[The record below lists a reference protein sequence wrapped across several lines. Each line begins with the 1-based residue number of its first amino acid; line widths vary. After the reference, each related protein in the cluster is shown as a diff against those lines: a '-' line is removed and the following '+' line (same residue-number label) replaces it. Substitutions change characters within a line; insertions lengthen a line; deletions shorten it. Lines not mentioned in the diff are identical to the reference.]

1 MMNPMTYFK
10 GRLAARPAPQP
21 RPVQLLPQLLKP
33 LLLPV
38 LAWLLACVSA
48 PALGATTNIAQVPL
62 LNIAGT
68 GTVKPN
74 LMLLFD
80 NSGSMDQ
87 TYTPDYVN
95 DNLCRSRLTLSAGI
109 TACTVGHPPF
119 MSPDFNRQYYN
130 PRIRYGAPIQ
140 WDGTYYPDMT
150 AAQTANWTNVPS
162 DGFGRS
168 NTNLYG
174 SSDSAINLISEFPDL
189 KWCNSSDES
198 DCRINTATYTYP
210 DNAYYNPAAISGGPY
225 YYNIAVS
232 EYCRDERLTS
242 CTSVAAGAA
251 APDGYPVPATV
262 RWCSNR
268 ALTTC
273 QAKRVGTYVYPKYS
287 SPPTSSIAHGTITLG
302 ATLSSSPMQIASV
315 TVINP
320 ASPDAPVTISNG
332 AVSAPS
338 GTNTAAR
345 QQALATQV
353 AASIIARTGLGIN
366 SYWACVRTP
375 TGSSTVPACSSLGIP
390 LTSDNVVAVVPIVCA
405 GGAKSLTN
413 CSTIR
418 EDAFTNTR
426 QGWGVE
432 VDAPSVQTTPATT
445 GQPPTALLRIGGR
458 GTMRSTGSIASI
470 RLGSTTITGTVSLR
484 NMSPAQVA
492 LAIVQAINA
501 SSTRATH
508 RAYLGGDAT
517 TGVCANEP
525 ATTVCVVNIN
535 ATANGAALS
544 GTVSGEN
551 NVTFSTVNATSIVE
565 GIPVTTTALSS
576 LPSAFSRVNI
586 VPGRTYPKAASRS
599 DCVAQTGVC
608 TYDEEM
614 TNFANWYA
622 YYKNRLQ
629 MMKTS
634 VGIAFAAINANYRV
648 GFVRLSQAGAA
659 LSIDMKPADFTG
671 TARSTW
677 YSTLYNTTSSG
688 STPIRTA
695 MDNVGRMFANLAP
708 YDYDSGQE
716 VVQFPCQQNFLILT
730 TDGYWNGSSTANV
743 VNNDNQENAGRFC
756 TYGRGCVDTRGQS
769 QPSISDVALH
779 WYNGGSSTATVS
791 LRPDLEPDMT
801 RPGQVPAA
809 EGENTHL
816 HMNTY
821 TLGLGMDGVMT
832 YEPNYDSAPKA
843 GGDFYNLITRV
854 QTGCPWNNNGPYV
867 WPNPDVTNTGNT
879 VQERVDDLW
888 HAAINGHG
896 KYFSANEPREVVEG
910 LSSALSN
917 MQVTLGAA
925 SAAATS
931 TPNISLQDN
940 DIFSDTFTTVKWYGE
955 LSDRKIDPTT
965 GVVSNTT
972 VWTTTDTLGEK
983 VAASSDTRSIYMAG
997 SGALKAFR
1005 YDAMSPQEKAWFSG
1019 QCPNL
1024 PQCTLLSVAD
1034 RNIVN
1039 SGDHMVNWLRGQQQ
1053 HANDRIFRAYSM
1065 SSDTPSIPIV
1075 LGDIASSKPAYV
1087 RDPRKAYTGN
1097 GYPEFRDAQTAARP
1111 VATVFT
1117 AANDGMLHA
1126 FSAADGQEAWA
1137 YVPRITM
1144 KKLPA
1149 LSSTTYATNHQF
1161 TTDGSPEVAD
1171 VYFNGAWHTVL
1182 VAGLNAGGR
1191 GYYALDITDPRQP
1204 RQLWELCADANVCAN
1219 AVPNM
1224 GLSFGNPQFGTWRD
1238 GSGAERWVVFLTSG
1252 YNNVPGVDGVDT
1264 GDGKGYLFIVDIATG
1279 AVLKTV
1285 STNSGDTATPSGLAK
1300 ITAITADPN
1309 GDPLVTH
1316 IYGGDNDGRMWR
1328 FDLTATDGSVGVLKL
1343 GDAGT
1348 AQPITTRPDVTLCA
1362 VEGTTIPERVVLFG
1376 TGRLLDVPDTAN
1388 ADVQSLYVVKDSGA
1402 YVNLRGA
1409 AMEQQTLSTS
1419 GTGTNT
1425 GSYQITDDAADLRQK
1440 SGWYV
1445 DWRLNPGE
1453 RMNIDPKIVSG
1464 VANVVTNL
1472 PTSSSSCSV
1481 GGTSNAYALDVCRG
1495 VGVNGRIVGGTL
1507 SNTSAAVGFIIVRL
1521 PSGEMKMIATTAK
1534 GETLTRPI
1542 VELDS
1547 EGAHPVGW
1555 RRVKGD

>member
-1 MMNPMTYFK
+1 MMNYLT
-10 GRLAARPAPQP
+10 RL
-21 RPVQLLPQLLKP
+21 LF
-33 LLLPV
+33 
-38 LAWLLACVSA
+38 LALACVPGLVLA
-48 PALGATTNIAQVPL
+48 ATTNIAQVPL

-87 TYTPDYVN
+87 AYTPDYVN

-109 TACTVGHPPF
+109 TACNVGHPPF

-130 PRIRYGAPIQ
+130 PRIRYQAPIQ

-150 AAQTANWTNVPS
+150 AAQTASWTNVPS

-174 SSDSAINLISEFPDL
+174 AASNAINLVTGFPDL
-189 KWCNSSDES
+189 KWCNGSDET
-198 DCRINTATYTYP
+198 DCRINSATYTYP
-210 DNAYYNPAAISGGPY
+210 DNNYYNATAINSGPY

-251 APDGYPVPATV
+251 APAGYPVAATV

-287 SPPTSSIAHGTITLG
+287 TPPSSTIAHGTITLG
-302 ATLSSSPMQIASV
+302 TTVSTSAMQIASV

-320 ASPDAPVTISNG
+320 AAPGSPITISNG
-332 AVSAPS
+332 AVNAAN

-345 QQALATQV
+345 QQALASQV
-353 AASIIARTGLGIN
+353 AAGIIARTGLGAN

-375 TGSSTVPACSSLGIP
+375 TGAPSVPTCSSLGIT
-390 LTSDNVVAVVPIVCA
+390 LTSDNVVAVIPVNCV
-405 GGAKSLTN
+405 GSAKSLTN

-418 EDAFTNTR
+418 EDAALNTR
-426 QGWGVE
+426 QGWGLE

-445 GQPPTALLRIGGR
+445 GQPPTALLRIGGS
-458 GTMRSTGSIASI
+458 GTMGSNGSISNI
-470 RLGSTTITGTVSLR
+470 KLGSTQITGKVTLK
-484 NMSPAQVA
+484 NMSAAQSAV
-492 LAIVQAINA
+492 AIVQAINA
-501 SSTRATH
+501 YSTRATY

-517 TGVCANEP
+517 TGVCDNEP
-525 ATTVCVVNIN
+525 STTVCIVNIN
-535 ATANGAALS
+535 ATANGAALT
-544 GTVSGEN
+544 GTVASN
-551 NVTFSTVNATSIVE
+551 SNVTFSTVAATSIVE
-565 GIPVTTTALSS
+565 GIPVTATALSS
-576 LPSAFSRVNI
+576 APNAFSRVNI
-586 VPGRTYPKAASRS
+586 VAGRTYPKAAARG
-599 DCVAQTGVC
+599 DCTAQTAVC

-648 GFVRLSQAGAA
+648 GFVRLSQAGAGSA
-659 LSIDMKPADFTG
+659 IDLKPADFTG
-671 TARSTW
+671 TARSNW
-677 YSTLYNTTSSG
+677 YATLYNVTSSG

-695 MDNVGRMFANLAP
+695 MDNVGRMFSNLSP
-708 YDYDSGQE
+708 YKYSSGQE
-716 VVQFPCQQNFLILT
+716 VVQFPCQQNFTILT
-730 TDGYWNGSSTANV
+730 TDGYWNGSSTDNV
-743 VNNDNQENAGRFC
+743 VNNDNTDNAARFC
-756 TYGRGCVDTRGQS
+756 TYGRGCVDTRSQS
-769 QPSISDVALH
+769 EPSIADVALH
-779 WYNGGSSTATVS
+779 WYNGGSSTTTVS
-791 LRPDLEPDMT
+791 LRADLEPDMT
-801 RPGQVPAA
+801 KPGQVPAA

-832 YEPNYDSAPKA
+832 YEPNYDTAPKA
-843 GGDFYNLITRV
+843 GGDFFNLVTRV
-854 QTGCPWNNNGPYV
+854 QTGCPWNGNGAYV
-867 WPNPDVTNTGNT
+867 WPNPDVTNGGNT

-910 LSSALSN
+910 LSSALAN

-965 GVVSNTT
+965 GIVGATP
-972 VWTTTDTLGEK
+972 VWTTTDTVGDK
-983 VAASSDTRSIYMAG
+983 VAAASDTRSIFMAG
-997 SGALKAFR
+997 SSALKPFR
-1005 YDAMSPQEKAWFSG
+1005 YDGMTAQEKAWFNG

-1024 PQCTLLSVAD
+1024 PQCTLLSTAD
-1034 RNIVN
+1034 RALVN
-1039 SGDHMVNWLRGQQQ
+1039 SGDNMVNWLRGQQQ
-1053 HANDRIFRAYSM
+1053 YANDRVFRAYSM

-1087 RDPRKAYTGN
+1087 RDPRKAYTDNDYSG
-1097 GYPEFRDAQTAARP
+1097 FRDAQTAARP
-1111 VATVFT
+1111 VATVYT

-1126 FSAADGQEAWA
+1126 FSAADGEEVWA

-1171 VYFNGAWHTVL
+1171 VFVNGAWRTVL

-1204 RQLWELCADANVCAN
+1204 KQLWELCADADVCTN
-1219 AVPNM
+1219 ALPNL
-1224 GLSFGNPQFGTWRD
+1224 GLSFGNPQFGTWKD
-1238 GSGAERWVVFLTSG
+1238 GSGATRWVVFLTSG
-1252 YNNVPGVDGVDT
+1252 YNNVPGVDNIDT
-1264 GDGKGYLFIVDIATG
+1264 GDGKGYLFIVDVATG

-1285 STNSGDTATPSGLAK
+1285 GTNSGDTATPSGLAK

-1309 GDPLVTH
+1309 GDPLVTY
-1316 IYGGDNDGRMWR
+1316 IYGGDNQGQMWR
-1328 FDLTATDGSVGVLKL
+1328 FDLTATNGSVGVLKM
-1343 GDAGT
+1343 GDAGA
-1348 AQPITTRPDVTLCA
+1348 AQPVTTRPDVTLCA
-1362 VEGTTIPERVVLFG
+1362 VDGSTAPQRVVLFG
-1376 TGRLLDVPDTAN
+1376 TGRLLDVPDTTN
-1388 ADVQSLYVVKDSGA
+1388 ADVQSLYALKDTGA
-1402 YVNLRGA
+1402 TVNVRGA
-1409 AMEQQTLSTS
+1409 AMELQTLSNAGAGS
-1419 GTGTNT
+1419 NTN
-1425 GSYQITDDAADLRQK
+1425 SYQITDAAADLKQK
-1440 SGWYV
+1440 SGWYF

-1481 GGTSNAYALDVCRG
+1481 GGTSNAYAVDVCRG
-1495 VGVNGRIVGGTL
+1495 VGVNGLVVGGTL

-1521 PSGEMKMIATTAK
+1521 PSGQLKMIATTAK

>member
-1 MMNPMTYFK
+1 MTNFLA
-10 GRLAARPAPQP
+10 RLALA
-21 RPVQLLPQLLKP
+21 
-33 LLLPV
+33 LPV
-38 LAWLLACVSA
+38 LLAQSMLLASPVQA
-48 PALGATTNIAQVPL
+48 ATTNIAQVPL
-62 LNIAGT
+62 LNISGT

-95 DNLCRSRLTLSAGI
+95 DNICRSRLTLSTGY
-109 TACTVGHPPF
+109 TACNVGHPPF
-119 MSPDFNRQYYN
+119 MSADFNRQYYN
-130 PRIRYGAPIQ
+130 PRIRYGVPIQ
-140 WDGTYYPDMT
+140 WDGTYYPEMT
-150 AAQTANWTNVPS
+150 AAQTANWTSVPS

-174 SSDSAINLISEFPDL
+174 AGDTAINLLTEFPDL
-189 KWCNSSDES
+189 KWCNGSDET

-251 APDGYPVPATV
+251 APAGYPVPATV

-287 SPPTSSIAHGTITLG
+287 SPPTTTIAHGTITLG
-302 ATLSSSPMQIASV
+302 ATVSTSAMQIAAV

-320 ASPDAPVTISNG
+320 ATPDSPTTISNG
-332 AVSAPS
+332 AVNASS

-353 AASIIARTGLGIN
+353 AASIIARTGLGTN

-375 TGSSTVPACSSLGIP
+375 TGSSTVPACSSMGIA
-390 LTSDNVVAVVPIVCA
+390 LTSDNVVAVIPITCA
-405 GGAKSLTN
+405 SNTKSLTN

-418 EDAFTNTR
+418 EDSTQNTR
-426 QGWGVE
+426 QGWGLE

-445 GQPPTALLRIGGR
+445 GQPPTALLRIGGTGNMR
-458 GTMRSTGSIASI
+458 NTGTISNI
-470 RLGSTTITGTVSLR
+470 RLGNTTITGTVSLR
-484 NMSPAQVA
+484 NMSPAQSAV
-492 LAIVQAINA
+492 AIVQAINA
-501 SSTRATH
+501 SSTRNTH
-508 RAYLGGDAT
+508 RAYLGGDAA

-525 ATTVCVVNIN
+525 STTVCIVHVN
-535 ATANGAALS
+535 ATANGAALTGS
-544 GTVSGEN
+544 VANAN
-551 NVTFSTVNATSIVE
+551 NVTFSMVNATSIVE

-586 VPGRTYPKAASRS
+586 VPGRTYPKAASRG
-599 DCVAQTGVC
+599 DCVAQAAVC

-648 GFVRLSQAGAA
+648 GFVRLSQAGAGNA
-659 LSIDMKPADFTG
+659 IDMKPADFTG
-671 TARSTW
+671 TARSNW
-677 YSTLYNTTSSG
+677 YSTLYNTTSTG
-688 STPIRTA
+688 ATPIRTA

-708 YDYDSGQE
+708 YNYSSGQE

-730 TDGYWNGSSTANV
+730 TDGYWNGSSTGNV
-743 VNNDNQENAGRFC
+743 VNNDNGENPSRFC
-756 TYGRGCVDTRGQS
+756 TWGRGCVDTRSQS

-779 WYNGGSSTATVS
+779 WYNGGSSTTTVS

-832 YEPNYDSAPKA
+832 YEPNYDTAPKA

-854 QTGCPWNNNGPYV
+854 QTGCPWNGGGAYV
-867 WPNPDVTNTGNT
+867 WPNPDVTNAGNT

-910 LSSALSN
+910 LSSALAN
-917 MQVTLGAA
+917 MQITLGAA

-940 DIFSDTFTTVKWYGE
+940 DIFSDTFTTVKWHGE

-965 GVVSNTT
+965 GIVSANT
-972 VWTTTDTLGEK
+972 VWTTNDTVGEK
-983 VAASSDTRSIYMAG
+983 VAAATDTRTIYMPGA
-997 SGALKAFR
+997 GALKPFR
-1005 YDAMSPQEKAWFSG
+1005 YDGMTAQEKAWFNG

-1024 PQCTLLSVAD
+1024 PQCTLLSLPD
-1034 RNIVN
+1034 RAIVN
-1039 SGDHMVNWLRGQQQ
+1039 SGDNMVNWLRGQQQ
-1053 HANDRIFRAYSM
+1053 HGNDRIFRAYSM
-1065 SSDTPSIPIV
+1065 SGDTPSIPIV

-1087 RDPRKAYTGN
+1087 RDPRKAYTAS
-1097 GYPEFRDAQTAARP
+1097 GYSAFRDAQTAARQ

-1126 FSAADGQEAWA
+1126 FSAADGEELWA

-1171 VYFNGAWHTVL
+1171 VVINGAWRTVL

-1204 RQLWELCADANVCAN
+1204 RQLWELCADADVCAN

-1224 GLSFGNPQFGTWRD
+1224 GLSFGNPQFGTWKD
-1238 GSGAERWVVFLTSG
+1238 GSGADRWVVFLTSG
-1252 YNNVPGVDGVDT
+1252 YNNVPGVDGIDT

-1285 STNSGDTATPSGLAK
+1285 STNSGDIATPSGLAK

-1309 GDPLVTH
+1309 GDPLVTY

-1343 GDAGT
+1343 GDAG
-1348 AQPITTRPDVTLCA
+1348 AGQPITTRPDVTLCA
-1362 VEGTTIPERVVLFG
+1362 IENSTDPQRVVLFG
-1376 TGRLLDVPDTAN
+1376 TGRLLDVPDTTN
-1388 ADVQSLYVVKDSGA
+1388 ADVQSLYAVKDTGVA
-1402 YVNLRGA
+1402 VNVRGN
-1409 AMEQQTLSTS
+1409 AMEQQTLVTA

-1425 GSYQITDDAADLRQK
+1425 GSYQITETAADLQQK
-1440 SGWYV
+1440 SGWFF
-1445 DWRLNPGE
+1445 DWRLNAGE

-1481 GGTSNAYALDVCRG
+1481 GGTSNAYAVDVCRG
-1495 VGVNGRIVGGTL
+1495 VGVNGLIVGGTL

-1521 PSGEMKMIATTAK
+1521 PSGQLKMIATTAK

-1542 VELDS
+1542 VELDG

-1555 RRVKGD
+1555 RRVKGE

>member
-1 MMNPMTYFK
+1 MMTFPI
-10 GRLAARPAPQP
+10 RLAR
-21 RPVQLLPQLLKP
+21 RLLFIALAC
-33 LLLPV
+33 LPGV
-38 LAWLLACVSA
+38 LLA
-48 PALGATTNIAQVPL
+48 ATTNIAQVPL

-95 DNLCRSRLTLSAGI
+95 DNLCRSRQTLAAGI
-109 TACTVGHPPF
+109 TSCNVGHPPF

-130 PRIRYGAPIQ
+130 PRIRYGPPIA

-150 AAQTANWTNVPS
+150 AAQTANWTDVPS

-174 SSDSAINLISEFPDL
+174 SADNAIDLVTGFPDL
-189 KWCNSSDES
+189 KWCNAGDEG
-198 DCRINTATYTYP
+198 DCRLNTATYTYP
-210 DNAYYNPAAISGGPY
+210 DNTYYNASAISGGPY

-242 CTSVAAGAA
+242 CTSVAAGGA

-268 ALTTC
+268 ALSTC
-273 QAKRVGTYVYPKYS
+273 QAKRVGNFVYPKYS
-287 SPPTSSIAHGTITLG
+287 SPPSGTIAHGTITLG
-302 ATLSSSPMQIASV
+302 ATVSTSSMQIAAV

-320 ASPDAPVTISNG
+320 ASPNAPITISNG
-332 AVSAPS
+332 AVTAAN

-345 QQALATQV
+345 QAALATQV
-353 AASIIARTGLGIN
+353 AASIIARTGLGTN

-375 TGSSTVPACSSLGIP
+375 TGSATVPACASLGIA
-390 LTSDNVVAVVPIVCA
+390 LTSDNVVAVIPIACA

-418 EDAFTNTR
+418 EDSAFNTR
-426 QGWGVE
+426 QGWGLEVE
-432 VDAPSVQTTPATT
+432 APSVQTTPATT

-458 GTMRSTGSIASI
+458 GQLRSNGSIAGI
-470 RLGSTTITGTVSLR
+470 RLGSTQITGTVALR
-484 NMSPAQVA
+484 NMSPAQSAV
-492 LAIVQAINA
+492 AIVQAINA
-501 SSTRATH
+501 YATRATH

-517 TGVCANEP
+517 NGMCANEP
-525 ATTVCVVNIN
+525 ATTVCVVNVN

-544 GTVSGEN
+544 GSVSNNN
-551 NVTFSTVNATSIVE
+551 NVTFDFINASSIVE

-586 VPGRTYPKAASRS
+586 VPGRTFPKAAARS
-599 DCVAQTGVC
+599 DCTIQAAIC

-648 GFVRLSQAGAA
+648 GFVRLSQAGAGYG
-659 LSIDMKPADFTG
+659 IDMKPADFTG

-688 STPIRTA
+688 STPVRTA

-708 YDYDSGQE
+708 YNYDEGQE

-743 VNNDNQENAGRFC
+743 VNNDNRESASRFC
-756 TYGRGCVDTRGQS
+756 TYARGCVDVLSQS

-779 WYNGGSSTATVS
+779 WYNGGSSTTTVS

-801 RPGQVPAA
+801 KPGQVPAA

-832 YEPNYDSAPKA
+832 YEPNYDTAPKA

-854 QTGCPWNNNGPYV
+854 QTGCPWNGGGAYV
-867 WPNPDVTNTGNT
+867 WPNPDVTNGGNT

-910 LSSALSN
+910 LSSALAN

-965 GVVSNTT
+965 GIVGTSI
-972 VWTTTDTLGEK
+972 VWSTTDTVGEK
-983 VAASSDTRSIYMAG
+983 VAAATDTRTIWMPG
-997 SGALKAFR
+997 SGALKPFR
-1005 YDAMSPQEKAWFSG
+1005 YDGMTAQEKAWFNG

-1024 PQCTLLSVAD
+1024 PQCTLLSLAD
-1034 RNIVN
+1034 RALVN
-1039 SGDHMVNWLRGQQQ
+1039 SGANMVDWLRGQQQ
-1053 HANDRIFRAYSM
+1053 YANDRIFRAYSM
-1065 SSDTPSIPIV
+1065 STDTPSIPIV

-1087 RDPRKAYTGN
+1087 RDPRKAYTDHD
-1097 GYPEFRDAQTAARP
+1097 YAAFRDLQTAARP
-1111 VATVFT
+1111 VATVLT

-1126 FSAADGQEAWA
+1126 FSAANGEEAWA
-1137 YVPRITM
+1137 YAPRITM
-1144 KKLPA
+1144 KKLAA

-1171 VYFNGAWHTVL
+1171 VYFNGAWRTVL

-1191 GYYALDITDPRQP
+1191 GYYALDITNPREP
-1204 RQLWELCADANVCAN
+1204 KQLWELCADAAVCPN
-1219 AVPNM
+1219 TVPNL

-1238 GSGAERWVVFLTSG
+1238 GSGAARWVVFLTSG
-1252 YNNVPGVDGVDT
+1252 YNNVPGVDGIDT
-1264 GDGKGYLFIVDIATG
+1264 GDGKGYLFIVDVATG

-1285 STNSGDTATPSGLAK
+1285 GNNSGDTTTPSGLAK

-1309 GDPLVTH
+1309 GDPLVTY
-1316 IYGGDNDGRMWR
+1316 IYGGDDQGQMWR
-1328 FDLTATDGSVGVLKL
+1328 FDLTATDGSVGVLKM
-1343 GDAGT
+1343 GDAG
-1348 AQPITTRPDVTLCA
+1348 AGQPITTRPDVTLCA
-1362 VEGTTIPERVVLFG
+1362 ANGSTIPRRVVLFG
-1376 TGRLLDVPDTAN
+1376 TGRLLDVPDTTSDA
-1388 ADVQSLYVVKDSGA
+1388 VQSLYLLKDSGA
-1402 YVNLRGA
+1402 YVNVRGA
-1409 AMEQQTLSTS
+1409 AMEQQTLSNAGS
-1419 GTGTNT
+1419 GTNV
-1425 GSYQITDDAADLRQK
+1425 GSYQIADDAADLDQK
-1440 SGWYV
+1440 SGWFF

-1481 GGTSNAYALDVCRG
+1481 GGTSNVYALDVCRG
-1495 VGVNGRIVGGTL
+1495 VGVNGLVVGGTL

-1521 PSGEMKMIATTAK
+1521 PSGQLKMIATTAK

>member
-1 MMNPMTYFK
+1 MTYFK
-10 GRLAARPAPQP
+10 GRLAARPPSQS
-21 RPVQLLPQLLKP
+21 RPAQLLPHLLKP

-48 PALGATTNIAQVPL
+48 PALAATTNIAQVPL

-150 AAQTANWTNVPS
+150 AAQTASWTNVPS

-273 QAKRVGTYVYPKYS
+273 QAKRVGTYIYPKYS

-756 TYGRGCVDTRGQS
+756 TYGRGCVDTRAQS

-801 RPGQVPAA
+801 KPGQVPAA

-1005 YDAMSPQEKAWFSG
+1005 YDAMSPQEKAWFTG

-1204 RQLWELCADANVCAN
+1204 RQLWELCADASVCAN

-1343 GDAGT
+1343 GDAGA